1 MSSGRFAV
9 YLNANARR
17 VSPKIVTA
25 IEELVHPDD
34 LFYSETKD
42 DAQRHAATILERK
55 YPTVFTGGGD
65 GTVVQFINALNELA
79 HGEKTRLP
87 VLGVLSLGTGNA
99 ISSLVSSGNPILD
112 LKAYVTNPSQDISPI
127 SLIACEGHLFPFGG
141 LGLDAEILSD
151 YQHMKEKVGTGA
163 LKPVFD
169 GVGGYFM
176 SFFGATAPRR
186 IKALVRNETLKLR
199 IVNVGER
206 AFQVGP
212 SGEMTRSFETGETLY
227 DGPAIAMMAGTVPV
241 YGFGMRILPW
251 ADRHKDHMHVRVG
264 RFNLFSGLVNLPSI
278 WKGNY
283 QGEGFADFY
292 ADRISVACSQT
303 VPFQMAGDS
312 FGLRDQV
319 VFALRQDAVRLL
331 RFL

>member
-1 MSSGRFAV
+1 MSSGQFAV
-9 YLNANARR
+9 YLNANARH
-17 VSPKIVTA
+17 VSPKVVAA

-34 LFYSETKD
+34 LFYSETRE
-42 DAQRHAATILERK
+42 DAQRHAATILARK

-65 GTVVQFINALNELA
+65 GTVVQFINALDVLT
-79 HGEKTRLP
+79 HGDSARIP

-99 ISSLVSSGNPILD
+99 MSSLVSSGNPIQD

-127 SLIACEGHLFPFGG
+127 SLVSCEDHLFPFGG
-141 LGLDAEILSD
+141 LGIDAEILSD
-151 YQHMKEKVGTGA
+151 YENVKKKMAVGK
-163 LKPVFD
+163 LKPVFE

-186 IKALVRNETLKLR
+186 IKAILHNETTTVR
-199 IVNVGER
+199 IINVGER
-206 AFQVGP
+206 AYQIGP

-227 DGPAIAMMAGTVPV
+227 DGPALAVMAGTVPV
-241 YGFGMRILPW
+241 YGFGLRILPW
-251 ADRHKDHMHVRVG
+251 ADRHPNHMHVRVG
-264 RFNLFSGLVNLPSI
+264 RFNVFSGLAAMPRI

-292 ADRISVACSQT
+292 ADGVSMTCSQP
-303 VPFQMAGDS
+303 VPFQMGGDS
-312 FGLRDQV
+312 FGMRDHV
-319 VFALRQDAVRLL
+319 VFTLRQGVVRLL